1 MSIYS
6 ENMAAI
12 ERRYPATADLVKKT
26 KDDYSVKV
34 IPSKVRD
41 MPTCT
46 IGTGTREDEIILNS
60 VENPLAEAEAYMAA
74 VVGLEKKAGMIIL
87 FNMGFGYYLQ
97 AIFGTTDVNSK
108 LIGGAPVVVIE
119 PNVQLFKK
127 MLQTRNLML
136 QVNGQHINL
145 FDYEPLSV
153 FVGVPVDQM
162 YAALTGSLQGA
173 LKQQFAG
180 MEYIEHPK
188 LIRQTKGYFKPLY
201 SELSRVFYDI
211 RSSFGNDPEDSWS
224 GIDHQFQNIST
235 IVENQGVVGLKGK
248 FKGIPAVI
256 AATGPSLNKNI
267 HLLNSIKNKA
277 VFFAADASLNTFL
290 KYDEPIKPDIVCSLE
305 RNLTTKRHFEQ
316 IPDDK
321 KSMMED
327 MWLAGC
333 PVVKPEVYKEWH
345 GKHII
350 VFRDFAHFKWLG
362 LNKGI
367 VNTGKSVTNL
377 AFMVAHE
384 MGCSPIILV
393 GQDLAF
399 APSGDTHVKGADHA
413 REGLKES
420 KLILQKQK
428 CKGNNGEDLDT
439 LDTWV
444 GMRRRFE
451 QDIATIGMKCINAT
465 EGGALIKGTEVM
477 TFQQTIDQFMK
488 KDYPIQRMLSEN
500 LPELE
505 ENEIAEDLKIVDT
518 NVRKGLEY
526 YRVSLDNINIAKDCI
541 EDFCGTIMSGEY
553 SKDSLQK
560 ILEYGT
566 NLKREILEHEMCYHA
581 AMHVVQSWTLGRSN
595 VVNAINR
602 VFNGDERLI
611 AKLLKM
617 HEFFEGLEILFKKL
631 NEGVRA
637 NYDTEKPE
645 VSSLWNGIDY
655 REYLRFE
662 FEAEGLDMQKLQA
675 GQGEEEGGGGEAR
688 IPGGHKDSGKQDGGG
703 AC

>member
-12 ERRYPATADLVKKT
+12 ERRYPATAELVKKT

-34 IPSKVRD
+34 IPSKVKD

-46 IGTGTREDEIILNS
+46 IGTGDDKIVLNS
-60 VENPLAEAEAYMAA
+60 TENPLAEAEAYMTT
-74 VVGLEKKAGMIIL
+74 VVGLEKKAGMVL
-87 FNMGFGYYLQ
+87 LLGMGFGYYLQ
-97 AIFGTTDVNSK
+97 AIFGTTDTNSK
-108 LIGGAPVVVIE
+108 LMGGSPVIVIE

-127 MLQTRNLML
+127 MVQTRNLML
-136 QVNGQHINL
+136 TVNGQNINL
-145 FDYEPLSV
+145 FDYAPLSV
-153 FVGVPVDQM
+153 FVGIPVNQM
-162 YAALTGSLQGA
+162 YAVLTDSLQGA
-173 LKQQFAG
+173 VKQQFAG
-180 MEYIEHPK
+180 VEYIEHPK
-188 LIRQTKGYFKPLY
+188 LIRKTKSYFKPLY
-201 SELSRVFYDI
+201 PELGRVFYDI

-224 GIDHQFQNIST
+224 GIDHQFQNLTT
-235 IVENQGVVGLKGK
+235 IVSNPGVTNLKDK

-267 HLLNSIKNKA
+267 HLLNSIKDRA

-290 KYDEPIKPDIVCSLE
+290 KQDEPIKPDIVCGLE

-321 KSMMED
+321 KGMMND
-327 MWLAGC
+327 MYLAGC
-333 PVVKPEVYKEWH
+333 PVMKPQVYEQWH

-399 APSGDTHVKGADHA
+399 APSGDSHVKGADHA

-428 CKGNNGEDLDT
+428 CTGNSGEELDT

-451 QDIATIGMKCINAT
+451 QDIATIGMRCINAT

-477 TFQQTIDQFMK
+477 TFQQTIDQFMENQ
-488 KDYPIQRMLSEN
+488 YPIQAMLQGYL
-500 LPELE
+500 LPLGED
-505 ENEIAEDLKIVDT
+505 EIEEDLKTVDT
-518 NVRKGLEY
+518 NVKKGLDY
-526 YRVSLDNINIAKDCI
+526 YKLSLDNINIAKDCI
-541 EDFCGTIMSGEY
+541 EDFCGTIASGEY
-553 SKDSLQK
+553 DKGTLQK

-566 NLKREILEHEMCYHA
+566 SLKKDILEHEMCYHA
-581 AMHVVQSWTLGRSN
+581 AMHVIQSWTLGRAN
-595 VVNAINR
+595 MVNAINR
-602 VFNGDERLI
+602 VYDGDELLI
-611 AKLLKM
+611 AKLLRM
-617 HEFFEGLEILFKKL
+617 QEFFEGLEILFKKL
-631 NEGVRA
+631 NDGVRA
-637 NYDTEKPE
+637 NYGGNKDNTKPG
-645 VSSLWNGIDY
+645 VSSLWSGVDNIE
-655 REYLRFE
+655 R
-662 FEAEGLDMQKLQA
+662 LQVKC
-675 GQGEEEGGGGEAR
+675 G
-688 IPGGHKDSGKQDGGG
+688 
-703 AC
+703 